1 MPLLQ
6 FYLMNKL
13 VIVGVFIFL
22 SLNKQVNG
30 QSHDYMWP
38 LGYGPNNSEHRIFY
52 NFKDDPPSTIIR
64 SDSVS
69 NGLYSASFCDQN
81 GNIQF
86 FSNGLKIFDKNGII
100 VENGFGLNPTV
111 VEWQSRLSYPG
122 GQSGF
127 FLGRPGNSDL
137 IYLLSL
143 DFGLHP
149 ANEWPYEYVGQ
160 NLLVATIDATA
171 NDGHGRVVQKNEVL
185 LSGTLMAP
193 TACIHANGRDWW
205 ILVSD
210 ADSNRHFRILLEST
224 GFSAPAEQLIG
235 SKPNPIPYNNGNQKG
250 TLFGNCFSPSGQLY
264 ADINDYLGISIFHF
278 DRCSGLLFNER
289 RIDFSP
295 SPYHSNFYRNGPGF
309 GAAFSA
315 DDHFFYKT
323 ATLNGAW
330 VPLIPAGTIPYL
342 FQYDLQNININESVD
357 TINII
362 DSIDYHFPGNITW
375 EGFYG
380 MELGPDGRLYVAHT
394 DYSYCTVQYPNE
406 PGKKSKFKHDTP
418 FFGTYKSVA
427 IPYMPN
433 YRLGPL
439 DGSPCD
445 TLGINNIPVANFRI
459 DDSLGLLSRYFYDLS
474 HHEPATWNWDFG
486 DGFNSTEQSP
496 LHQYENEGIYQVCL
510 TVSNP
515 YGSDTHCRT
524 LSLGISKTETPQMM
538 NQVEISPNPFC
549 DKLSVVLNAN
559 LHSPVFWLYDQM
571 GRLFYQQ
578 HLAFGNTEIETRTFP
593 PGIYFWEV
601 RIMGELAKSGKV
613 IKVEN

>member
-1 MPLLQ
+1 
-6 FYLMNKL
+6 
-13 VIVGVFIFL
+13 
-22 SLNKQVNG
+22 
-30 QSHDYMWP
+30 MWP
-38 LGYGPNNSEHRIFY
+38 LGYGPNNSEYRIYY
-52 NFKDDPPSTIIR
+52 NFNNDPPNSIIR
-64 SDSVS
+64 SDSIS
-69 NGLYSASFCDQN
+69 NGLYSSSFCDKN
-81 GNIQF
+81 GDIRF

-100 VENGFGLNPTV
+100 VENGFGLNPTI

-127 FLGRPGNSDL
+127 FLEKPGNSDL
-137 IYLLSL
+137 IYFLSL

-160 NLLVATIDATA
+160 NLLVATIDAIA
-171 NDGHGRVVQKNEVL
+171 NNGHGRVVQKNEVL

-210 ADSNRHFRILLEST
+210 ADSNRHFRILLDSI
-224 GFSAPAEQLIG
+224 GFSAPSEQIIG

-250 TLFGNCFSPSGQLY
+250 TLFGNCFSPSGRYY
-264 ADINDYLGISIFHF
+264 ADINDYLGISIFQF
-278 DRCSGLLFNER
+278 DRCSGLLFDER
-289 RIDFSP
+289 RIDFPP
-295 SPYHSNFYRNGPGF
+295 SPFNSNFYRNGPGF

-323 ATLNGAW
+323 TTLNGAW

-342 FQYDLQNININESVD
+342 FQYDLHNPNLSESLD

-380 MELGPDGRLYVAHT
+380 MELGPDGRLYIAHK
-394 DYSYCTVQYPNE
+394 DDSYCTLQYPNE

-418 FFGTYKSVA
+418 FFGTYKSAA

-445 TLGINNIPVANFRI
+445 TLGLNNVPVANFRV
-459 DDSLGLLSRYFYDLS
+459 DDTLGFLSRYFYDLS
-474 HHEPATWNWDFG
+474 HHEPAAWHWDFG
-486 DGFNSTEQSP
+486 DGTTSMQQSP
-496 LHQYENEGIYQVCL
+496 LHEYDSAGIYQVCL
-510 TVSNP
+510 TVSNQ
-515 YGSDTHCRT
+515 YGSDTYCRT
-524 LSLGISKTETPQMM
+524 LYLGVSKTDAP
-538 NQVEISPNPFC
+538 VEKELVSVSPNPFS
-549 DKLSVVLNAN
+549 KHFNVTLSAN
-559 LHSPVFWLYDQM
+559 LRSPIFRLYDQM
-571 GRLFYQQ
+571 GRLVREE
-578 HLAFGNTEIETRTFP
+578 HLTFGITEVETGTLS
-593 PGIYFWEV
+593 PGLYFWEV
-601 RIMGELAKSGKV
+601 SATGERVKSGKI
-613 IKVEN
+613 IKHEK